1 MDDKTGEVFYKAEM
15 LRENYPSGSN
25 EPFNLCWEIVN
36 MIESLQTKEIDS
48 TNQSFYVNLQEMTG

>member
-48 TNQSFYVNLQEMTG
+48 TN